1 MNSMTRL
8 LVIVSPLLLTLAG
21 CSTNPTT
28 KISDQL
34 TSPYLT
40 NLDNQRTDD
49 KMLRNKLQDQLDDEI
64 KNSAIKVVVDHDNVL
79 LVGQVASQSDS
90 SQATVLSKQS
100 SSVNK
105 VFNYLTVAAKPSLSI
120 NSSINS
126 DAQDRLDT
134 QIDIQGKRLTVIT
147 VDHVVYIMGT
157 NIGNLTSLDYAIK
170 GINNIEGV
178 NKVVNLVQ
186 KGNFDYY
193 GSENLIK

>member
-8 LVIVSPLLLTLAG
+8 LVLATPLLLTLAG

-64 KNSAIKVVVDHDNVL
+64 KNSAIKVMVDHDDVL
-79 LVGQVASQSDS
+79 LVGQVASQGDS
-90 SQATVLSKQS
+90 NQATVLCKQL
-100 SSVNK
+100 SSVDK
-105 VFNYLTVAAKPSLSI
+105 VFNYLTVAAKPSLNI
-120 NSSINS
+120 NSSINN
-126 DAQDRLDT
+126 DVKDRLDT
-134 QIDIQGKRLTVIT
+134 QIDIQGKQLTVIT

-157 NIGNLTSLDYAIK
+157 NIGNLGALDYAIK

>member
-90 SQATVLSKQS
+90 NQATVLCKQS

-105 VFNYLTVAAKPSLSI
+105 VFNYLTVAAKPSLNI
-120 NSSINS
+120 NSSVNN

-178 NKVVNLVQ
+178 NQVVNLVQ

>member
-1 MNSMTRL
+1 MSSVKRL
-8 LVIVSPLLLTLAG
+8 LLLLSPLMLVVSG

-49 KMLRNKLQDQLDDEI
+49 KMLRNKLQDQLDDELQG
-64 KNSAIKVVVDHDNVL
+64 SAIKVVVDHDNVL
-79 LVGQVASQSDS
+79 LVGQVATQNDS
-90 SQATVLSKQS
+90 NQATVLCKRSP
-100 SSVNK
+100 SVAK
-105 VFNYLTVAAKPSLSI
+105 VFNYLTVTPKPSLNI
-120 NSSINS
+120 NSSVNT
-126 DAQDRLDT
+126 DAKDRLDT
-134 QIDIQGKRLTVIT
+134 QIDIQGRLLTTIT

-157 NIGNLTSLDYAIK
+157 NIGNLGSLDYAIK
-170 GINNIEGV
+170 GIYSIEGV

-193 GSENLIK
+193 GSENVIK

>member
-90 SQATVLSKQS
+90 NQATVLCKQS

-105 VFNYLTVAAKPSLSI
+105 VFNYLTVAAKPSLNI
-120 NSSINS
+120 NSSVNN
-126 DAQDRLDT
+126 DAQDQLDT

-178 NKVVNLVQ
+178 NQVVNLVQ

>member
-8 LVIVSPLLLTLAG
+8 LVLVSPLLLTLAG

-90 SQATVLSKQS
+90 SQATVLCKQS
-100 SSVNK
+100 PSINK

-120 NSSINS
+120 NSSINN
-126 DAQDRLDT
+126 DAQGRLDT